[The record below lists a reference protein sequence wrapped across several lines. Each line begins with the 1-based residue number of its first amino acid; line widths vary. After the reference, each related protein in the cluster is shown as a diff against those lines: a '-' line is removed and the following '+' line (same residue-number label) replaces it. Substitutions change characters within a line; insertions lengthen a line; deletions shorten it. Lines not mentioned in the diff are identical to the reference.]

1 MHTFKFLSNKRIL
14 ILSIVGF
21 LLCSIGFLFLLDP
34 AGKEVAKLPKDNAA
48 EEVVESTIV
57 HEEIETTEVI
67 KESNVEQSV
76 EDSEPVE
83 ISEPVLNE
91 EYELL

>member
-1 MHTFKFLSNKRIL
+1 M
-14 ILSIVGF
+14 
-21 LLCSIGFLFLLDP
+21 
-34 AGKEVAKLPKDNAA
+34 
-48 EEVVESTIV
+48 ESTIV

-91 EYELL
+91 EYELLYQGIDVLDGGIFNRFK